1 MIPIFVTIQGGL
13 SFETSKKI
21 LRGHMSGE
29 EAGIACKEDGDSVV
43 LSEPF
48 NGTSVSLSR
57 RGLNAISV
65 ILGGRSVHVL
75 GNYELAAFSEPCCVE
90 LCGTT
95 ACGMH
100 VCITCERTT
109 ACC

>member
-13 SFETSKKI
+13 SFEASKKI

-29 EAGIACKEDGDSVV
+29 EAGSACKEDGDSVA

-57 RGLNAISV
+57 RGLASSSRRPGLGLVPVLAVGLALVPFPAVSV
-65 ILGGRSVHVL
+65 SW
-75 GNYELAAFSEPCCVE
+75 
-90 LCGTT
+90 
-95 ACGMH
+95 
-100 VCITCERTT
+100 
-109 ACC
+109 